1 MTREEKA
8 VAIEQLKD
16 KLKDNQIFYLADTS
30 SMTVAEM
37 SALRRVCFEKGIE
50 IKVVKNTLARKAMES
65 FPEERNYSAIFDSLK
80 GTSAILFTQTA
91 NLPGKII
98 KDIRKDGSAKP
109 AVKAAYIES
118 AIFVGDDQLDV
129 LASLKSKEELVG
141 EIIGLLQ
148 SPAKNVISALKSGGS
163 TIAGLVKA
171 LEERAA

>member
-1 MTREEKA
+1 MTREEKS

-91 NLPGKII
+91 NLPGKVI
-98 KDIRKDGSAKP
+98 KDIRKDGAARP
-109 AVKAAYIES
+109 LLKAAYIES

-148 SPAKNVISALKSGGS
+148 SPAKNVVSADRKS
-163 TIAGLVKA
+163 VV
-171 LEERAA
+171 